1 MLLPQRA
8 AQTHAKRSRNGK
20 IKVGAVNRSA
30 VVLKILVSVL
40 LFLTVYAFWSFDCK
54 EIQLGEAIAA
64 TLHNMKTV
72 FLEPKLS
79 TDTIQN
85 VLYQLLVTFCL
96 GILSTIFG
104 AVLAGIEV
112 SAYDY
117 KNGFRVHMLGYSIA
131 RPEVTECLEHP
142 TLEARHANSLRQIEI
157 LNRYGYGIDADRLH
171 RADGKYIYKQHIM
184 DDLVQRGKA
193 PEMFGT
199 FYQTVF
205 KHGGICDFDIR
216 YPSPLEALRA
226 IKDAGGLAVLAHSGQ
241 QQNFCIIPELAKQ
254 GLDGL
259 ELNHHANHAK
269 DYTIIRRYAEEYG
282 LFLTGGSDFHGR
294 YDGVSVDVGDYLAE
308 PGGVRAILEGVS

>member
-1 MLLPQRA
+1 M
-8 AQTHAKRSRNGK
+8 G
-20 IKVGAVNRSA
+20 
-30 VVLKILVSVL
+30 VL

-85 VLYQLLVTFCL
+85 VLYQFLVTFCL

-131 RPEVTECLEHP
+131 RPEVTECLVHP

-199 FYQTVF
+199 FY
-205 KHGGICDFDIR
+205 
-216 YPSPLEALRA
+216 
-226 IKDAGGLAVLAHSGQ
+226 
-241 QQNFCIIPELAKQ
+241 
-254 GLDGL
+254 
-259 ELNHHANHAK
+259 
-269 DYTIIRRYAEEYG
+269 
-282 LFLTGGSDFHGR
+282 
-294 YDGVSVDVGDYLAE
+294 
-308 PGGVRAILEGVS
+308 

>member
-20 IKVGAVNRSA
+20 IKVVNRSA

-40 LFLTVYAFWSFDCK
+40 LFLTVYAFWSFDYK

-131 RPEVTECLEHP
+131 RPEVTECLVHP

-157 LNRYGYGIDADRLH
+157 LNRHGYGIDADRLH
-171 RADGKYIYKQHIM
+171 RADGKCIYKQHIM

-193 PEMFGT
+193 RR
-199 FYQTVF
+199 
-205 KHGGICDFDIR
+205 C
-216 YPSPLEALRA
+216 S
-226 IKDAGGLAVLAHSGQ
+226 AHS
-241 QQNFCIIPELAKQ
+241 
-254 GLDGL
+254 
-259 ELNHHANHAK
+259 
-269 DYTIIRRYAEEYG
+269 IRQCSSTA
-282 LFLTGGSDFHGR
+282 
-294 YDGVSVDVGDYLAE
+294 VSVISTF
-308 PGGVRAILEGVS
+308 AIHHRWKRSVPSRTPAVWLYWRTADSSRISASFRNWQNRVWTDWN

>member
-1 MLLPQRA
+1 MENSAVLA
-8 AQTHAKRSRNGK
+8 AAACSTDSCQAEQERK

-40 LFLTVYAFWSFDCK
+40 LFLTVYAFWSFDYK

-112 SAYDY
+112 SEYDY

-131 RPEVTECLEHP
+131 RPEVTECLVHP

-157 LNRYGYGIDADRLH
+157 LNR
-171 RADGKYIYKQHIM
+171 
-184 DDLVQRGKA
+184 
-193 PEMFGT
+193 
-199 FYQTVF
+199 TVM
-205 KHGGICDFDIR
+205 
-216 YPSPLEALRA
+216 ALMRTGCTVPTA
-226 IKDAGGLAVLAHSGQ
+226 SISTSSTSWTIWCSVEKRRRCSAHS
-241 QQNFCIIPELAKQ
+241 
-254 GLDGL
+254 
-259 ELNHHANHAK
+259 
-269 DYTIIRRYAEEYG
+269 IRQCSSTA
-282 LFLTGGSDFHGR
+282 
-294 YDGVSVDVGDYLAE
+294 VSVISTF
-308 PGGVRAILEGVS
+308 AIPHRWKRSVPSRTPAVWLCWRTADSSRISASFRNWQNRVWTDWN